1 MAALAFGPIHNI
13 TTKSLSVVAPGDI
26 EPGMLTKILLKIK
39 QLLRLD
45 KRKPAREEKPDAN
58 KEEDEASTLITK
70 KETSD
75 WLRN

>member
-1 MAALAFGPIHNI
+1 MAFGPIHNI

-45 KRKPAREEKPDAN
+45 KRKPAMEEKPDAN

-75 WLRN
+75 